1 MKISE
6 LYWITGKLVQEGL
19 GDTRVILA
27 SDPEGNDFYELEA
40 YGDARWDADEG
51 ELYSNDEDDP
61 TEDPLETVV
70 VLWP

>member
-1 MKISE
+1 MKVSE

-27 SDPEGNDFYELEA
+27 SDPEGNDFHELEA
-40 YGDARWDADEG
+40 YGNARWDADEG